1 MQSFPIRDAQNHCR
15 VLSDW
20 SYNRLTP
27 PPIVGPDRRPT
38 MAFHV
43 PIKETIMPSN
53 QEYKGKG
60 MKGRN
65 YDELSGVGTSSAGK
79 TGTTGNLN
87 DGGRDGGIGTPDLGD
102 SGNLQ
107 SAGGQPGGT
116 PAQGRSRRSQGS
128 QQDSDLASGP
138 GDNAQRGDQGNLQS
152 GNLDQG
158 NQSQSD
164 LGSGPGDNSQRGSRG
179 GGNMQSGGQG
189 SRSGRNRL
197 TPDDLDTDE
206 SL

>member
-1 MQSFPIRDAQNHCR
+1 
-15 VLSDW
+15 
-20 SYNRLTP
+20 
-27 PPIVGPDRRPT
+27 
-38 MAFHV
+38 
-43 PIKETIMPSN
+43 MPSN
-53 QEYKGKG
+53 REYKGKG
-60 MKGRN
+60 TKGRN

-87 DGGRDGGIGTPDLGD
+87 DGGRDGGVGTPDRGD
-102 SGNLQ
+102 EGNLQ

-116 PAQGRSRRSQGS
+116 PAQGRSWRGQGN
-128 QQDSDLASGP
+128 QQNSDLASGP
-138 GDNAQRGDQGNLQS
+138 GDNAQRGDLSNRQS
-152 GNLDQG
+152 GNQNRG
-158 NQSQSD
+158 SQSRSD
-164 LGSGPGDNSQRGSRG
+164 LGSGPGDDSLQGSR